1 MRWKEE
7 RGVFILKVL
16 NKGSNI
22 NEVVFIWRGKELMK
36 VWM

>member
-22 NEVVFIWRGKELMK
+22 NEVERRKGCIYIEGFE
-36 VWM
+36 